1 MCGAVRRIAWALSI
15 TLALATPARAL
26 ELAVDGVRQSGGY
39 VWVDLSLGDLFPP
52 RVAQSLARGMPA
64 TLLVHGEL
72 WRHRSAW
79 FDRLESSFEAPLK
92 VRYEVWTDRWR
103 LERRDAPTLV
113 VSSLDSVRLALSR
126 PLAVPIGR
134 TGQLD
139 PGSRYFAAV
148 SVTLKPLSVEDLEEG
163 EGWLSGEVEAKR
175 RSGLGIITGLP
186 SSVFD
191 ALRNF
196 AGFGDERAR
205 DRSSDFS
212 LEDLFRH

>member
-1 MCGAVRRIAWALSI
+1 MRRALRPIAGALG
-15 TLALATPARAL
+15 LALALTSTAGA
-26 ELAVDGVRQSGGY
+26 LAVDVGGIRESGGY
-39 VWVDLSLGDLFPP
+39 VWVDLDLSDLFPA
-52 RVAQSLARGMPA
+52 RVAQSLSRGMPA
-64 TLLVHGEL
+64 TLLVHAEL
-72 WRHRSAW
+72 WRHRGAW

-92 VRYEVWTDRWR
+92 VRYEAWTDRWR
-103 LERRDAPTLV
+103 LERRDGPTVV
-113 VSSLDSVRLALSR
+113 VSSLDSMRLVLSR

-134 TGQLD
+134 TGVLD
-139 PGSRYFAAV
+139 PRAHYFAAV

-163 EGWLSGEVEAKR
+163 EGWLSGEVQAKR

-205 DRSSDFS
+205 TRSSDFT
-212 LEDLFRH
+212 LEELFRR